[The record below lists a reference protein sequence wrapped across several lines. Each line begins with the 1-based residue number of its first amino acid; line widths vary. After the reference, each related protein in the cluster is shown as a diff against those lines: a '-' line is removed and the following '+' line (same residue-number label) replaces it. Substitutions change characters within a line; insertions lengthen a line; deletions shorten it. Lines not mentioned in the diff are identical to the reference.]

1 MVRGFR
7 HALLA
12 SLFLMGASP
21 ARSDAGSV
29 WEIRGA
35 SNRIEIVGSIHF
47 LRTGESLPPAV
58 VAAYDKADVVV
69 MEIDLDDLDPVASQ
83 AAIQRLAIDE
93 QGRTLDVLLGSR
105 DYQAAVTKADAL
117 GLDLSALRP
126 FEPWMAALTIIQL
139 QLVQLGFEADSGVE
153 QQLLTLAARDHKEV
167 RGLET
172 LDEQLSFLDALPA
185 AAQRAFL
192 METLDEAA
200 DMKDEVEDIVRAWR
214 AGDTSSLEKEF
225 LGELRDQPELYRR
238 IVVDRNRNWT
248 GKIGAMTRD
257 RQDYLVVV
265 GTLHLV
271 GPDSIIRMLEQGGHA
286 PRQVR

>member
-1 MVRGFR
+1 VVGGFR

-12 SLFLMGASP
+12 SLLLLGAAA
-21 ARSDAGSV
+21 ARPDAGSV
-29 WEIRGA
+29 WELRGA
-35 SNRIEIVGSIHF
+35 SNRIDIVGSIHF
-47 LRTGESLPPAV
+47 LRPGEGLPPAV
-58 VAAYDKADVVV
+58 AAAYDKADVVV
-69 MEIDLDDLDPVASQ
+69 MEIDLDDLDPLASQ
-83 AAIQRLAIDE
+83 ATIQRLAIDE

-172 LDEQLSFLDALPA
+172 LDEQLSFLDALPP

-271 GPDSIIRMLEQGGHA
+271 GPDSIIRMLEQAGHA
-286 PRQVR
+286 PRQVH